1 MRAVAWWYEAK
12 AHTIGYR
19 AHHGHIHRWYTKLPY
34 AGISRIRFEGYVS
47 TVAQWPRYPRF
58 GRH

>member
-1 MRAVAWWYEAK
+1 MTERSEGVRQPVL
-12 AHTIGYR
+12 AHY
-19 AHHGHIHRWYTKLPY
+19 GHIDWRHTKLPY
-34 AGISRIRFEGYVS
+34 AGMSRIRFEGYVS